1 MKIGI
6 YPALLNKTFTVLS
19 KQKLGFVWKLF
30 ARLPLTQKMKLNTKN
45 SVFMQTILQNP
56 SSLAF
61 IVSVGVKNRTE
72 IPHEEQKI
80 TIGNFEK
87 EQTINAQRYKHRK
100 WVGVRAAKSSIDQSI
115 HAFNTTWWK
124 RGTETFG
131 CWIGGLHTENEWCE
145 KSQWVHEDLLDLE
158 TPSNMQ
164 QNILLVRKTVYWMTH
179 LDLTIHL
186 KN

>member
-30 ARLPLTQKMKLNTKN
+30 ARLSLTQKMKLNTKN

-61 IVSVGVKNRTE
+61 IVSVKSRTE

-87 EQTINAQRYKHRK
+87 EQSIDAQRYKHRK
-100 WVGVRAAKSSIDQSI
+100 WVGVHAAKSSIDQSI
-115 HAFNTTWWK
+115 HAFNTTWEK
-124 RGTETFG
+124 CGTETLG
-131 CWIGGLHTENEWCE
+131 CWTADFIRKMNNV
-145 KSQWVHEDLLDLE
+145 KN
-158 TPSNMQ
+158 PSGFKK
-164 QNILLVRKTVYWMTH
+164 IRKTSKLLLPCNKKYY
-179 LDLTIHL
+179 LF
-186 KN
+186 

>member
-1 MKIGI
+1 MAHEENQENEVKIGI

-30 ARLPLTQKMKLNTKN
+30 PRLSLTQKMKLNTKN

-61 IVSVGVKNRTE
+61 IVSLGVKSRTE
-72 IPHEEQKI
+72 IQHEEQKM

-87 EQTINAQRYKHRK
+87 EQSIDAQGYKHRK

-115 HAFNTTWWK
+115 HAFNTT
-124 RGTETFG
+124 
-131 CWIGGLHTENEWCE
+131 
-145 KSQWVHEDLLDLE
+145 
-158 TPSNMQ
+158 
-164 QNILLVRKTVYWMTH
+164 
-179 LDLTIHL
+179 
-186 KN
+186 

>member
-1 MKIGI
+1 MGI

-30 ARLPLTQKMKLNTKN
+30 PRLSLTQKMKLNTKN

-61 IVSVGVKNRTE
+61 IVSLGVKSRTE
-72 IPHEEQKI
+72 IQHEEQKI

-87 EQTINAQRYKHRK
+87 EQSIDTQGYKHRK

-115 HAFNTTWWK
+115 HAFNTT
-124 RGTETFG
+124 
-131 CWIGGLHTENEWCE
+131 
-145 KSQWVHEDLLDLE
+145 
-158 TPSNMQ
+158 
-164 QNILLVRKTVYWMTH
+164 
-179 LDLTIHL
+179 
-186 KN
+186 

>member
-87 EQTINAQRYKHRK
+87 EQSIDAQRYKHRK
-100 WVGVRAAKSSIDQSI
+100 WVGVRAAKSSMTNQFTPLTPRDGSVERKCLGVGSADFIRKMNDVKNPSGCKKIRMTSKLLLTCNKKYYLFQRQ
-115 HAFNTTWWK
+115 NT
-124 RGTETFG
+124 G
-131 CWIGGLHTENEWCE
+131 
-145 KSQWVHEDLLDLE
+145 
-158 TPSNMQ
+158 
-164 QNILLVRKTVYWMTH
+164 
-179 LDLTIHL
+179 
-186 KN
+186 